1 MQQQKAVT
9 YAIIGVLIFLMY
21 VFSRYFVCGL
31 FLTLTVPQPICVVL
45 KVVLRL
51 SSVVL

>member
-21 VFSRYFVCGL
+21 VFLLLRCEGACSDSLSLPLTSLYVL
-31 FLTLTVPQPICVVL
+31 FSKLF
-45 KVVLRL
+45 
-51 SSVVL
+51 